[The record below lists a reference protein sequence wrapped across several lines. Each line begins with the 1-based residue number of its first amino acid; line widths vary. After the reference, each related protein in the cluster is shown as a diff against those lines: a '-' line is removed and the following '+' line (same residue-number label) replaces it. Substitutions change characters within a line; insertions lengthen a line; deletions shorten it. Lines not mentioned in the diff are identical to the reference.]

1 MSDLAKIASEIC
13 ADLSLD
19 NIQEIPT
26 EKIPLLRE
34 SYVVALSDIERCH
47 NFLRSDVEKLK
58 IVERAFRTK
67 INDCDLELQSRKK
80 RKPRVIV
87 VAQGVSDGLGQ
98 EKASEAC
105 STGTEEREAAGET
118 GRSDERC

>member
-1 MSDLAKIASEIC
+1 VSDLAKIASEFC
-13 ADLSLD
+13 ADLALD
-19 NIQEIPT
+19 NMQEIPT

-34 SYVVALSDIERCH
+34 SYVVALSDIERLH
-47 NFLRSDVEKLK
+47 NLLRSDVEKLK

-98 EKASEAC
+98 EKASA
-105 STGTEEREAAGET
+105 TRVAGTTVSEAAGEAT
-118 GRSDERC
+118 SSDERC